1 MQLYAVIKS
10 GNHEYRVTPGKV
22 VNVDRLEAEPGQIIE
37 FGEVSEVVRG
47 EEVALGTPLVPGAR
61 VRVEVIKHGQKNGV
75 IVFRM
80 KRRRLYKNKNDQAYQ
95 YTALRIRE
103 IVYGDEVFNK
113 RDADARKQKRI
124 AAVNKPK
131 RTKPR
136 TPSIRSTARKWTPAR
151 SWTGPKSAAVADQPV
166 QSVPPKIHAVQ
177 QPVAEPVAIPATKK
191 SAPHPPKAGE
201 SHNRLPLVAALVALL
216 AVASFFLSRSPAPV
230 PVAEATPV
238 ALQDAQPVD
247 RPVDPTQPPD

>member
-61 VRVEVIKHGQKNGV
+61 VRAEVVKHGQKNGV

-131 RTKPR
+131 RTKP
-136 TPSIRSTARKWTPAR
+136 
-151 SWTGPKSAAVADQPV
+151 PKSAAVADQPV

-191 SAPHPPKAGE
+191 SAPQPPKAGE

>member
-131 RTKPR
+131 RTKP
-136 TPSIRSTARKWTPAR
+136 
-151 SWTGPKSAAVADQPV
+151 PKSAAVADQPV

-216 AVASFFLSRSPAPV
+216 AVASFFLFRSPAPV